1 MSDIKK
7 NKNHFIKRT
16 AVTVSCLALAAVC
29 STVIASKSKSASV
42 KAKAGTDEI
51 VTYIGE
57 NQTVSLKKEISSI
70 KSGQKY
76 AVCGESGSSVNIY
89 PVRAGSEDI
98 DVVFKDKSERKLHL
112 KVEESPIKGE
122 IVSLVNT
129 SDKNSIAG
137 IKITNDSDKM
147 FEDVSVAYD
156 IEVKKGGTTRQLGED
171 GTKYDMLRP
180 HETRYIAAPFDAM
193 KSGETLDTA
202 KSTVTIGNM
211 TSVSDKYHIENIT
224 DNVDMK
230 VKGVSGKIKDAV
242 LTPELDVDNR
252 SSSTADVVSTIV
264 FYDKNGNIIE
274 VYDSGDTVFEPK
286 KEDTYQYEYFVN
298 SPDMVDTAK
307 VYNQAFQS
315 YSEKQEQV
323 DEAEKLK

>member
-16 AVTVSCLALAAVC
+16 AVAVSCLALATICAA
-29 STVIASKSKSASV
+29 VIASRSKGV
-42 KAKAGTDEI
+42 NIKAKAGTDEI

-57 NQTVSLKKEISSI
+57 TKSVSLKKKISSI
-70 KSGQKY
+70 DGDKKY
-76 AVCGESGSSVNIY
+76 AVFGKSDDTLKIY
-89 PVRAGSEDI
+89 PFKPGNEDVSVSFE
-98 DVVFKDKSERKLHL
+98 DNSKKVVHL
-112 KVEESPIKGE
+112 KVEASPVKGE

-129 SDKNSIAG
+129 SDKSSIAG

-156 IEVKKGGTTRQLGED
+156 IEVKKGDTTRQLGED